1 MEGVCGKGGFMKVA
15 FLHPDLGIGGA
26 ERLVVDAAVGLI
38 RNGHDVTMYTS
49 HHTPSHCFAETRD
62 GTLKVVVAGDWM
74 PRHVAG
80 KGHVLFATLR
90 MLWLT
95 LYCLLF
101 APPADVYVVDQV
113 TLPLLLMRLFS
124 KTPSLFYCHFPDKL
138 CDATLNKKRGLLRR
152 VYRTVFDSI
161 EEQCMRSATRIV
173 YNSKFTKA
181 TTAATFSSIK
191 STTDDDVLYP
201 PMNWSKLNEEPSA
214 EHDNGRLDRLKGKT
228 YLLSINRFEGKKNV
242 KLALEAYNILL
253 QRMKQGSVKAPCAVD
268 DVFLVLAGGYDPRLL
283 DNVNCLAELHKL
295 VDEYKLG
302 DKVVFVT
309 SFTEY
314 EKYSLLHNA
323 SALIYTPTG
332 EHFGI
337 VPLEAMYC
345 GIPVVA
351 VNSAGP
357 TETVLHGKTG
367 YLEEP
372 NPAAFA
378 EALAKLLADPA
389 KSMAA
394 TAKAHVVAN
403 FSLNSFTSRLTA
415 HLRSISR

>member
-1 MEGVCGKGGFMKVA
+1 MKVA

-214 EHDNGRLDRLKGKT
+214 EHDNGRLDR
-228 YLLSINRFEGKKNV
+228 Y
-242 KLALEAYNILL
+242 
-253 QRMKQGSVKAPCAVD
+253 
-268 DVFLVLAGGYDPRLL
+268 VLAGGYDPRLL